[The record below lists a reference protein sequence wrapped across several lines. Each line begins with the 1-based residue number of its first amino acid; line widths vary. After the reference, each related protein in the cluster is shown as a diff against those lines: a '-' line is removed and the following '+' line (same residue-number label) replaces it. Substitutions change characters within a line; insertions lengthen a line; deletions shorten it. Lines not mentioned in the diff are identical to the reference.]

1 MDEIKTHLKDIS
13 DIRNLMEQNT
23 KFLSLSGLS
32 GISAGI
38 CALAGAGLGYWKLH
52 SSDAGSYREFIDA
65 PNSDMLVFLV
75 LDCLAVL
82 GMALFLAL
90 FFSMRMAKKRDLPLY
105 NATAQKLIVSLLVPL
120 VSGGLFCIFQM
131 KNGYYGMV
139 PATMLLFYGV
149 SLLNGSKYTL
159 PEIRFLGLS
168 EIVLGLFSAWYLGSG
183 LYFWAF
189 GFGVLHIIYGVVM
202 YIRYER

>member
-1 MDEIKTHLKDIS
+1 MIS
-13 DIRNLMEQNT
+13 YLELVI
-23 KFLSLSGLS
+23 
-32 GISAGI
+32 
-38 CALAGAGLGYWKLH
+38 GYWKLNQ
-52 SSDAGSYREFIDA
+52 SQFGSYGEFLEA
-65 PNSDMLVFLV
+65 PKAEMIVFFV
-75 LDCLAVL
+75 MDCLAVL
-82 GMALFLAL
+82 GIALFLAL
-90 FFSMRMAKKRDLPLY
+90 FFSMRMAKKKDLPMW
-105 NATAQKLIVSLLVPL
+105 NATAQKLIGSLLTPL
-120 VSGGLFCIFQM
+120 IAGGLFCIIQM
-131 KNGYYGMV
+131 MHGYYGLV

-189 GFGVLHIIYGVVM
+189 GFGILHIVYGVVM